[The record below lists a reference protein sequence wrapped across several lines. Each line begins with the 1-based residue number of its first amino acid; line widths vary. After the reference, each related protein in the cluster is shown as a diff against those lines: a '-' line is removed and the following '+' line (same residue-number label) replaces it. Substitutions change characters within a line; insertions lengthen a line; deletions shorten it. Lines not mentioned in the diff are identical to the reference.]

1 MTISTAPT
9 TPGHCRCGRVRFQVT
24 GRPLITFA
32 CHCTGC
38 QRMTAS
44 AFSLSSL
51 YPAAAFAVIEGE
63 TVIGGVHGPDL
74 HHHGCAHCLSWIF
87 TRFDALGDV
96 VNVRA
101 TLLDDA
107 AGFVPFVETCTA
119 EALPWATTPAR
130 HSFAGFPPMDRF
142 PELLADYAAQAG

>member
-1 MTISTAPT
+1 MSIWSRIAEALKALANGEGLSAVFDRLRAPPERSVAFTI
-9 TPGHCRCGRVRFQVT
+9 
-24 GRPLITFA
+24 
-32 CHCTGC
+32 
-38 QRMTAS
+38 
-44 AFSLSSL
+44 
-51 YPAAAFAVIEGE
+51 AVIEGE